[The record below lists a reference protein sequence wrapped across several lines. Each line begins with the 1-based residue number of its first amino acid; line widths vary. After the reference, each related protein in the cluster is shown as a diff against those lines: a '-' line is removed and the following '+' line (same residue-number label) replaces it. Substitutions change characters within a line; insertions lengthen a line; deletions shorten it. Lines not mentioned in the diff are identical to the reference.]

1 MARRE
6 FSGAWCGLRVELG
19 RGIESRKFRLSCLH
33 NCLMWLRRTG
43 VSVSDS
49 SQFSRYC
56 LALVSKGW
64 PSKQNQIWL
73 LFHGQSSRGVCQLSA
88 GLAAACDAIC
98 WFCLITPLACCVYFL
113 LIYKGVCSY
122 HQTQTLWVIKPK
134 VWVWWQQRCI
144 YTYYAL
150 IRVITFIILLWITS
164 LLKTWPSNE
173 VDRGGYNSTIQ
184 RF

>member
-1 MARRE
+1 MLRWD
-6 FSGAWCGLRVELG
+6 FSGARCGLRVELG

-33 NCLMWLRRTG
+33 NCLIWLRRTG
-43 VSVSDS
+43 VRVSDS

-56 LALVSKGW
+56 LALVSKGR

-113 LIYKGVCSY
+113 FIYKGVCSRQAFNY
-122 HQTQTLWVIKPK
+122 SK

-150 IRVITFIILLWITS
+150 ILVITFIILLWITS
-164 LLKTWPSNE
+164 LLKTRPSNE
-173 VDRGGYNSTIQ
+173 VDRSGYNSTIQ